1 MSQLCPDG
9 RFQGRAQRM
18 VVEGGIPDPRKVRS
32 AAEFVALLRVVKDG
46 SGLTFRELTRRAEA
60 AGDVLPR
67 STIANMLARASV
79 PREELLV
86 AFLRACGREPA
97 EVVDWLAVR
106 EELAVRGRRAGA
118 ADGIEEADGTGA
130 AAEGADGDE
139 RGDGSGE
146 AGGTGAAG
154 EEADGN
160 GEGRGRD
167 AGRAVGR
174 AIVPA
179 AIPPSALR
187 RRRSVLPAAA
197 SLVAL
202 AALAVTAV
210 VLVRDER
217 PGAAPVGGP
226 VEGRTVQLRSVR
238 SGLCLSEERGSESG
252 RLFETSCDG
261 PTIPDFSLK
270 PLGDDVWRIV
280 TDHPDYGLG
289 CTGVW
294 DGAREAGAS
303 MQDQEC
309 GRRGPAEEFRIEPV
323 GHPVEGYRIRPVHT
337 RLCVGTEVHNGRR
350 EAELV
355 QTSCDGAA
363 RTVLFSFDPVAFSPA
378 T

>member
-46 SGLTFRELTRRAEA
+46 SGLAFRELTRRAEA

-130 AAEGADGDE
+130 A
-139 RGDGSGE
+139 
-146 AGGTGAAG
+146 G

-187 RRRSVLPAAA
+187 RRRAVLPAAA

-309 GRRGPAEEFRIEPV
+309 DRRGPAEEFRIEPV

-337 RLCVGTEVHNGRR
+337 RLCVGTEVRNGRR

-363 RTVLFSFDPVAFSPA
+363 RTVLFSFDPVASSPA
-378 T
+378 P

>member
-1 MSQLCPDG
+1 
-9 RFQGRAQRM
+9 M
-18 VVEGGIPDPRKVRS
+18 VVEGGIPDPREARS

-46 SGLTFRELTRRAEA
+46 SGLTFRELTRRADA

-79 PREELLV
+79 PREELLA

-97 EVVDWLAVR
+97 EMVDWLAVR
-106 EELAVRGRRAGA
+106 EELAARGRRTGA
-118 ADGIEEADGTGA
+118 ADGIEEADGSGA
-130 AAEGADGDE
+130 AGEGADGDG
-139 RGDGSGE
+139 RTDGS
-146 AGGTGAAG
+146 GAAG
-154 EEADGN
+154 EGADGDGRTDGKGAAGEGTGGN

-167 AGRAVGR
+167 AVRAAGR

-187 RRRSVLPAAA
+187 RRRAVLVAAA

-202 AALAVTAV
+202 AALVVTAV
-210 VLVRDER
+210 VLVREER

-238 SGLCLSEERGSESG
+238 SGLCFSEERGSESG
-252 RLFETSCDG
+252 RLFETPCDG

-337 RLCVGTEVHNGRR
+337 RLCVGTEVRNGRR

-363 RTVLFSFDPVAFSPA
+363 RTVLFSFDPVTSSPA
-378 T
+378 P